1 MRASASGKV
10 VWARVPFERTELG
23 EVAPDVDV
31 DALLDF
37 ENKAPASRLA
47 HPRTDHFAPLFVALG
62 AAGDDVH
69 ENHVPIEGFWWN
81 LAKRSVQ
88 FG

>member
-1 MRASASGKV
+1 MEFDAWG
-10 VWARVPFERTELG
+10 G
-23 EVAPDVDV
+23 EVLAACDV

-69 ENHVPIEGFWWN
+69 EVVLSSTNGPGSTRRTPWGTTTSCMDA
-81 LAKRSVQ
+81 L
-88 FG
+88 